1 MRRGPVVALA
11 LMCGAIGCTTKS
23 VHKPPPEPAYPEAI
37 ATPVVMPTVPPST
50 PVPPG
55 GAVPLPTRP
64 VKNPKA
70 DAQKQAGKQIGPIIT
85 YAGTARADG
94 YGIQANGKNKQGYPI
109 YVNPVGSG
117 FMIVVE
123 GKPGIS
129 NLEVGKSIF
138 RYEPDDPTAR
148 PDIEIQVTRALGD
161 GSIEVCDARKPK
173 IGGIPAI
180 DPPNFA
186 ETPQISA
193 TINDFTCR
201 FETFIES
208 NASCTVDASGDFSFL
223 KPKDSKVQFCMV
235 VARSWAFQ
243 DGDTLVSVRL
253 RDIEGNPGPVEHFVL
268 QKKRIVPTP
277 MAKRVVPTPP
287 PTAPRRRP

>member
-1 MRRGPVVALA
+1 MRSGPLVALA
-11 LMCGAIGCTTKS
+11 LMCGAIGCTTQS
-23 VHKPPPEPAYPEAI
+23 VHKPPPTPEIPEAV
-37 ATPVVMPTVPPST
+37 ATPFVMPTVPPST

-64 VKNPKA
+64 VRNPKA
-70 DAQKQAGKQIGPIIT
+70 DAEKRAGKQIGPIIT

-94 YGIQANGKNKQGYPI
+94 YGIEPKGKNAQGYPI

-129 NLEVGKSIF
+129 NLETGKSIF
-138 RYEPDDPTAR
+138 RYEADDPTAR
-148 PDIEIQVTRALGD
+148 PDIEIQVTRPLGD
-161 GSIEVCDARKPK
+161 GSTEVCDARKPR

-180 DPPNFA
+180 NPPSFA

-193 TINDFTCR
+193 AINDFSCR

-208 NASCTVDASGDFSFL
+208 NASCTVDGSGDFSFL
-223 KPKDSKVQFCMV
+223 KPKDSKVQYCMV

-268 QKKRIVPTP
+268 RKKRVEQTP
-277 MAKRVVPTPP
+277 MAKRVLPTPTA
-287 PTAPRRRP
+287 TAPRRRP

>member
-11 LMCGAIGCTTKS
+11 LLCGAIGCSTKA
-23 VHKPPPEPAYPEAI
+23 VQKAPPTPDFPEAI
-37 ATPVVMPTVPPST
+37 ATPVVVPTVPPST

-55 GAVPLPTRP
+55 GGAALPTRP

-70 DAQKQAGKQIGPIIT
+70 EAEKKRGKQIGPIVT
-85 YAGTARADG
+85 FAGAARADG
-94 YGIQANGKNKQGYPI
+94 YRIEPDGKNAQGYPI
-109 YVNPVGSG
+109 YINPVGSG

-129 NLEVGKSIF
+129 NLETGRSIF
-138 RYEPDDPTAR
+138 HHDPSDPTAR
-148 PDIEIQVTRALGD
+148 PDLEIQVTRALGD
-161 GSIEVCDARKPK
+161 GSAEVCDARKPK

-180 DPPNFA
+180 NPPSFA
-186 ETPQISA
+186 EKPRVSA
-193 TINDFTCR
+193 TINDLSCR

-223 KPKDSKVQFCMV
+223 NPKNSKVQFCMV

-268 QKKRIVPTP
+268 RR
-277 MAKRVVPTPP
+277 KRVVPTPMLKRALP
-287 PTAPRRRP
+287 TPTATAPRRRP